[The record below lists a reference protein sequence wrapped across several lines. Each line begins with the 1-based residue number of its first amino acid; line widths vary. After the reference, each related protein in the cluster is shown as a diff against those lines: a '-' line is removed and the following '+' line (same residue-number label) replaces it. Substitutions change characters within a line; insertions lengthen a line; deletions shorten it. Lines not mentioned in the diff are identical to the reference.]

1 MKTLQSLEQLDAIVY
16 TLVNHTSFDV
26 SEDKEFEYKTYKK
39 DNMLCVYTS
48 FIEAYSEPNFK
59 GDYLQP
65 ADEYGIIRNEQIHY
79 YLAGDLILKI
89 IKDMEAE
96 LERIMDA
103 DEPEL
108 IEEDADDYVE
118 YEKE

>member
-1 MKTLQSLEQLDAIVY
+1 
-16 TLVNHTSFDV
+16 
-26 SEDKEFEYKTYKK
+26 
-39 DNMLCVYTS
+39 
-48 FIEAYSEPNFK
+48 
-59 GDYLQP
+59 
-65 ADEYGIIRNEQIHY
+65 
-79 YLAGDLILKI
+79 LILKI